1 MTDPVSTPLP
11 ALRITIQ
18 EFAGA
23 VGDFGT
29 IIPLVVGIA
38 LVTGMNAGYI
48 LLFFGAWFILTGLYY
63 RLPVPIEP
71 MKAIAVAAIATGLS
85 TGQIFAAG
93 LFLGF
98 LFLFLGTGNWMER
111 IQRRVP
117 PSVVRGI
124 QLGLA
129 LLLFRTAGEYLIGDP
144 VFFAIGV
151 GIIVVFMVLSR
162 YHGVPDL
169 SALVV
174 LGLGFGIGFIL
185 NGIPSIQLLPP
196 PSFTIPVPSEIYYAL
211 TVLVLPQAILT
222 ITNAILATSFL
233 IADLFSQEVRP
244 RTLSRTI
251 GLMNIVSVP
260 FGGFPM
266 CHGAGGL
273 AGQYR
278 YGARTGG
285 ANIIAGM
292 IFLLIAFFFGSPG
305 FLGIISGG
313 FFGALLVFVGIELG
327 EVSLKTDSW
336 LVTGVIGVLSLIS
349 SMTVAFI
356 AGMAIAYGVPL
367 IKKHL
372 HPRHDIQQE
381 DRRQ

>member
-1 MTDPVSTPLP
+1 MRVTVNEFSG
-11 ALRITIQ
+11 AL
-18 EFAGA
+18 
-23 VGDFGT
+23 GDFGT
-29 IIPLVVGIA
+29 IIPLVVGIS
-38 LVTGMNAGYI
+38 LVSGMNAGYI

-85 TGQIFAAG
+85 TGQVLAAG

-111 IQRRVP
+111 IQRRIP
-117 PSVVRGI
+117 PSVIRGI

-129 LLLFRTAGEYLIGDP
+129 LLLFRTAGEYMIGDP
-144 VFFAIGV
+144 VFFAVGV
-151 GIIVVFMVLSR
+151 GIIAAFMVVSR
-162 YHGVPDL
+162 YRGVPDL

-174 LGLGFGIGFIL
+174 LGLGFGIGFFTS
-185 NGIPSIQLLPP
+185 GIPAVQLLPP
-196 PSFTIPVPSEIYYAL
+196 PSLVIPVPSEIYYAL

-233 IADLFSQEVRP
+233 ISDLFSQEVKP

-251 GLMNIVSVP
+251 GLMTLVSVP

-278 YGARTGG
+278 YGARTGA
-285 ANIIAGM
+285 ANVIAGI
-292 IFLLIAFFFGSPG
+292 IFIVIAVFFGSPG

-336 LVTGVIGVLSLIS
+336 LVTGAIGVLSLAS
-349 SMTVAFI
+349 SMTIAFVV
-356 AGMAIAYGVPL
+356 GMGIAYAAPFVKTRLKSHG
-367 IKKHL
+367 KT
-372 HPRHDIQQE
+372 Q
-381 DRRQ
+381 